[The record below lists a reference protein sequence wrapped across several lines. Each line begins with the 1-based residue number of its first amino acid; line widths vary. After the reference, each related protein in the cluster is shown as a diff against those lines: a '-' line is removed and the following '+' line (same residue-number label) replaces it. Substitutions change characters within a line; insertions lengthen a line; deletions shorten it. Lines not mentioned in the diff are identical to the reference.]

1 MAETDEILR
10 QFALLA
16 GIPEEEARQYQA
28 LIELA
33 AAETRKRLKPGYDN
47 EANAQRITLLCAA
60 NALCR
65 YVLLTGAQG
74 GGTVK
79 LGDVSV
85 TANPEREEQSARRL
99 LEELTAACADIL
111 TDSGFLFGQMEGQ
124 VCR

>member
-16 GIPEEEARQYQA
+16 GIPEEEAQQYRA
-28 LIELA
+28 LAELA
-33 AAETRKRLKPGYDN
+33 AAETRNRLKPGCDN
-47 EANAQRITLLCAA
+47 EANGRRIALLCAA
-60 NALCR
+60 NVLCR

-74 GGTVK
+74 GGTMK

-85 TANPEREEQSARRL
+85 TASPEREQQAARRL
-99 LEELTAACADIL
+99 LEELTGACADIL
-111 TDSGFLFGQMEGQ
+111 TDSGFVFGQMDGQ